1 MTISLNCQE
10 TRVVKDYDMEVPWGK
25 ENISKFDWKFIFMN
39 ICILNVDNA
48 VIKPNQKKSLRSRQ
62 K

>member
-25 ENISKFDWKFIFMN
+25 ENISKLDCKFIFMN
-39 ICILNVDNA
+39 ACVLNVDGA
-48 VIKPNQKKSLRSRQ
+48 VIKPNKRMSLR
-62 K
+62 